1 MFGPHYIIS
10 TSEIS
15 LVVRKMDAIAN
26 KVEKCSKDFFD
37 EINKL
42 ASSNNFQGC
51 TSDNLKLFADKF
63 SKTTRNEIS
72 ELTGEIRKVI
82 SFTDGYL
89 HDIECSDDF
98 NPNSLNTNLLR

>member
-42 ASSNNFQGC
+42 AS
-51 TSDNLKLFADKF
+51 
-63 SKTTRNEIS
+63 
-72 ELTGEIRKVI
+72 
-82 SFTDGYL
+82 
-89 HDIECSDDF
+89 
-98 NPNSLNTNLLR
+98 